1 MSATPLMPVFAA
13 KNYRAWPRSPDGGAA
28 MYQPP
33 AVAMLTRYATDAHV
47 AAYSVPAVPRR
58 LDREAPGHPVDGAPL
73 VVAMAFLIIDLD
85 GPDHQAPPAWR
96 SQMAERVERALA
108 EHPGGFS
115 YETRGGGRLVWR
127 RAAPFVITTEFDAR
141 TWKLTYWRTLLYL
154 SRRYGLVGDPACA
167 DWTRLYRAP
176 HATRDG
182 GGQPEQLPQGGDPK
196 LGTPFAFEPQE
207 VDLELDL
214 AEARRLASAHPPAV
228 GEDGQALRGSPWG
241 APLRA
246 LEALVGVPLD
256 QPPLPL
262 SSSTPRPRRPPLEER
277 QRLWCESAL
286 DKLASELAR
295 AGRGGR
301 NNAARDAALILGHYA
316 PHLLDPGAIERALLR
331 ACEANGLVRDDGQ
344 PAALATLRRAISDGM
359 RTPKRPELGAEG
371 QPIGVRTRDWPGFLP
386 TEEPRAPQDDKRPRV
401 LVDFET
407 GKRVRQVEEVL
418 AARDDLNLFVRDGR
432 LVSVEAAEGRHT
444 GWRDEAGTPL
454 ARDLSLAALRGLL
467 TDCIRFERV
476 PRVEAHPNV
485 VFGPVPCRVHDD
497 ITRGLHQAPA
507 WPRLRH
513 LAGLARAPF
522 LATLDGDLATRRG
535 YDERTGYLLV
545 LPQEGAEV
553 LVPEH
558 PGREQARAALAELKT
573 ELLSDFPFAQE
584 QDRSAALAAM
594 LTLCARPALGSDNV
608 PAFLFEAN
616 TPSAGKTLLA
626 DVVAIVGSGA
636 PAPKHGFKVDD
647 AEMDKTLG
655 GAASEARAVMCFDNL
670 NVPLGGDSLDRAIT
684 CGGTYAYRQLG
695 QNKTVHS
702 AWRAVLFFTGNNVR
716 IRGDIGR
723 RVVVCRL
730 ESPEEKP
737 SLREGLRHPELRA
750 YAQQHRGRLAG
761 LALTVLRAFCQVPHG
776 ARPHVV
782 PLGSFEAWARLVA
795 GALVWLGEANPLD
808 AVADARDELIDPH
821 RAALRVLLARWNELA
836 THPRAREYWGE
847 YGLAARHAVNALYP
861 LGAPAQGDG
870 FDDLREAIEGLTT
883 PSPGK
888 APSVRHLGTALA
900 RVRGQWAGGRQLV
913 GRLDRTGVMV
923 WRVATRTRS

>member
-1 MSATPLMPVFAA
+1 MTELTLMPVFAS
-13 KNYRAWPRSPDGGAA
+13 KTYRAWPRYDDGGRALYQSAA
-28 MYQPP
+28 S
-33 AVAMLTRYATDAHV
+33 ALESRYATDAHV

-58 LDREAPGHPVDGAPL
+58 LDGGAPGHLVDGAPL
-73 VVAMAFLIIDLD
+73 GVAMAFLIIDLD
-85 GPDHQAPPAWR
+85 GPGHQAPPAWR
-96 SQMAERVERALA
+96 EDVAARVDRVLA
-108 EHPGGFS
+108 EHPGGFF

-127 RAAPFVITTEFDAR
+127 RASPFVITTEVDAR

-154 SRRYGLVGDPACA
+154 SRRYGLEGDPACA

-176 HATRDG
+176 HATREG
-182 GGQPEQLPQGGDPK
+182 GSHPEQLPTVGDPG
-196 LGTPFAFEPQE
+196 LGEAFAFEPPE
-207 VDLELDL
+207 VDLGLDL

-228 GEDGQALRGSPWG
+228 GEDGVTRAAAPWG
-241 APLRA
+241 AALKA
-246 LEALVGVPLD
+246 LETLRGVPLHE
-256 QPPLPL
+256 PPLP
-262 SSSTPRPRRPPLEER
+262 SSSVGARPGRPQLEER
-277 QRLWCESAL
+277 QRLWCSGAL
-286 DKLASELAR
+286 DRLASSLAR

-359 RTPKRPELGAEG
+359 RTPKHPDLG
-371 QPIGVRTRDWPGFLP
+371 
-386 TEEPRAPQDDKRPRV
+386 EEHRPRGGCQEPALGGDARSESTAPAEDMRPSV

-407 GKRVRQVEEVL
+407 GERVRQVEEVL
-418 AARDDLNLFVRDGR
+418 ASRDDLNLFVRDGR
-432 LVSVEAAEGRHT
+432 LVCVEAAAGHHR

-467 TDCIRFERV
+467 TDCIRFERLQRV
-476 PRVEAHPNV
+476 GAPPNARVER
-485 VFGPVPCRVHDD
+485 VPCRVHDD
-497 ITRGLHQAPA
+497 ITRGLHQAAA
-507 WPRLRH
+507 WPRLRQ
-513 LAGLARAPF
+513 LVGVARAPF
-522 LATLDGDLATRRG
+522 LATLDGDVATRRG

-545 LPQEGAEV
+545 LPPGDVEAF
-553 LVPEH
+553 VPAH
-558 PGREQARAALAELKT
+558 PSREQALSALAELHN
-573 ELLSDFPFAQE
+573 ELLADFPFAHE

-594 LTLCARPALGSDNV
+594 LTLCARPALGPDNV

-626 DVVAIVGSGA
+626 DVVALVGSGA

-647 AEMDKTLG
+647 GEMDKTLG
-655 GAASEARAVMCFDNL
+655 GAASEARAVVCFDNL
-670 NVPLGGDSLDRAIT
+670 NVPLGGDSIDRAIT
-684 CGGTYAYRQLG
+684 CGGAYAYRQLG
-695 QNKTVHS
+695 LNKTVHS
-702 AWRAVLFFTGNNVR
+702 PWRTVLFFTGNNVR

-737 SLREGLRHPELRA
+737 SLRRGLRHPDLRA
-750 YAQQHRGRLAG
+750 YVRQHRGRLAG
-761 LALTVLRAFCQVPHG
+761 LALTVLRAFCQVPQG
-776 ARPHVV
+776 ARPDVV

-808 AVADARDELIDPH
+808 AVADARDEVIDPH
-821 RAALRVLLARWNELA
+821 RASLRVLLAGWNALA

-847 YGLAARHAVNALYP
+847 YGIAARHVVSALYP
-861 LGAPAQGDG
+861 MGAPAVGDG
-870 FDDLREAIEGLTT
+870 LEELREAIEGLTA
-883 PSPGK
+883 PPPGK

-913 GRLDRTGVMV
+913 GRPDRKGVMV
-923 WRVATRTRS
+923 WRVATRAGS